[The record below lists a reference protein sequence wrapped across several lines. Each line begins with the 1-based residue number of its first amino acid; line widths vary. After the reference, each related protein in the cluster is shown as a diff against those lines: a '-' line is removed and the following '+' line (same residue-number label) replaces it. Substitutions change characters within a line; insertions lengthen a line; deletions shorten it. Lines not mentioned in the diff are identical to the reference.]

1 MCKTIK
7 QKVKFQAPP
16 LTIYTLITNAK
27 NHRAFTGKAA
37 SNDEVI
43 GGRFSSYG
51 GSRGGINV
59 DLLPGKRIVQA
70 WREKSF
76 PEGIFS
82 MATFNLV
89 PTRDGG
95 TEVTLIHRGVPKDL
109 IPRISAEWRELYW
122 DKIKQFLLNKI
133 SR

>member
-1 MCKTIK
+1 M
-7 QKVKFQAPP
+7 
-16 LTIYTLITNAK
+16 TIYSLIASAK

-37 SNDEVI
+37 SIDEVI

-51 GSRGGINV
+51 GSIVGINV

-70 WREKSF
+70 WRERSF

-82 MATFNLV
+82 MATFNLA

-95 TEVTLIHRGVPKDL
+95 TELTLIHRGVPKDL
-109 IPRISAEWRELYW
+109 IPRISIEWREHYW
-122 DKIKQFLLNKI
+122 DKIKRFLIK
-133 SR
+133 

>member
-7 QKVKFQAPP
+7 QKVKFRASP
-16 LTIYTLITNAK
+16 LTIYNLIVDPK
-27 NHRAFTGKAA
+27 KHRAVTGKSA
-37 SNDEVI
+37 SMNEVI
-43 GGRFSSYG
+43 GGRFASYG
-51 GSRGGINV
+51 GSVVGINV

-82 MATFNLV
+82 MATFNFE

-95 TEVTLIHRGVPKDL
+95 TELTLIHRGVPKDL
-109 IPRISAEWRELYW
+109 LPRISAEWRELYW
-122 DKIKQFLLNKI
+122 EKIKRFLI
-133 SR
+133 STVGA